1 MSADQPTTTGTRATS
16 VPAIE
21 RATGR
26 DWASWL
32 ELFAEHGADKH
43 GAAKLGH
50 AKIAKIARA
59 ALPDDMQSVDWW
71 AQGVAIAFE
80 QHMGLRIPGQGSD
93 GLFRV
98 SASRTLPLDRDAAI
112 DAWVAAHG
120 DGERHGTEHRGFTV
134 QKPRRSRTEKRSFWR
149 FDLDGMGRVDVSAT
163 PKGDDR
169 VTLGISHDGMP
180 SGEDIEQWRAYWKE
194 LLAAL

>member
-1 MSADQPTTTGTRATS
+1 MRTSTNAATPAANATRPES

-21 RATGR
+21 RATNR

-32 ELFAEHGADKH
+32 EIFQAH

-50 AKIAKIARA
+50 AQIAKIARA
-59 ALPDDMQSVDWW
+59 AVPESLQNPDWW
-71 AQGVAIAFE
+71 AQGIAIAFE
-80 QHMGLRIPGQGSD
+80 QHAGLRVPGQGSD

-98 SASRTLPLDRDAAI
+98 SASRTMALDRDAAI
-112 DAWVAAHG
+112 EAWVAAHG
-120 DGERHGTEHRGFTV
+120 DATEHRGCAV

-149 FDLDGMGRVDVSAT
+149 FDLEGGGRVEVSAT

-169 VTLGISHDGMP
+169 VTLGVNQDGLA
-180 SGEDIEQWRAYWKE
+180 SGEEIEEWRAHWKA